1 MRKLLTV
8 HITKF
13 HRERADHLPLHSVG
27 GDGDARAA
35 DEEARVQLEGQG
47 SRPREWWWGRT
58 PTPRAWSSSSTSR
71 FTPTH
76 EQLATP
82 VINVHLE
89 RYGLK
94 MHVGT
99 VAKSSKTEYMVIPPR
114 RNDAID
120 ATDLAPVKTDD
131 RGRRRDLNGLLQVP
145 RRGR

>member
-1 MRKLLTV
+1 MSRLVPAGVLSVVLSRLDPATCPHARRLAHV
-8 HITKF
+8 SCHPNVGVALPPRYNALRVESQCI
-13 HRERADHLPLHSVG
+13 ADCGP
-27 GDGDARAA
+27 
-35 DEEARVQLEGQG
+35 QLV
-47 SRPREWWWGRT
+47 T
-58 PTPRAWSSSSTSR
+58 
-71 FTPTH
+71 
-76 EQLATP
+76 
-82 VINVHLE
+82 LE

-120 ATDLAPVKTDD
+120 AADLAPVKTDD

>member
-1 MRKLLTV
+1 MLVYSWKAKGV
-8 HITKF
+8 VVGAN
-13 HRERADHLPLHSVG
+13 ADNKGLEFEFDKSVYA
-27 GDGDARAA
+27 DDAAVTF
-35 DEEARVQLEGQG
+35 D
-47 SRPREWWWGRT
+47 
-58 PTPRAWSSSSTSR
+58 
-71 FTPTH
+71 TH
-76 EQLATP
+76 EQLELATP
-82 VINVHLE
+82 VINAHLE

-120 ATDLAPVKTDD
+120 AADLAPVKTDD